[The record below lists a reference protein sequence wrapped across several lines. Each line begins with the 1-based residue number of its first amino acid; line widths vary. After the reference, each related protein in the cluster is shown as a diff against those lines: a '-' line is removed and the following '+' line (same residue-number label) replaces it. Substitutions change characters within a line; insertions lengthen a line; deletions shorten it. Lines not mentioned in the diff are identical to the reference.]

1 MLIFNNFFFAEIRVV
16 KKKDAKKRSANR
28 EEPNAHKVLIF
39 NFLLQEIYA
48 HVAIIKAVTN
58 FWSSQG
64 KGYFSCFRVSF
75 VHCIRSG
82 AILHTHTLE
91 ESFEP
96 TKCEIGCDP
105 HCFASRSETNLGFIY
120 LLLFYLSVWPRVTYI
135 RHTNW
140 GFSACCTHVFS
151 LQSPWIHNVRDYTC

>member
-58 FWSSQG
+58 F
-64 KGYFSCFRVSF
+64 
-75 VHCIRSG
+75 
-82 AILHTHTLE
+82 
-91 ESFEP
+91 
-96 TKCEIGCDP
+96 
-105 HCFASRSETNLGFIY
+105 
-120 LLLFYLSVWPRVTYI
+120 
-135 RHTNW
+135 
-140 GFSACCTHVFS
+140 
-151 LQSPWIHNVRDYTC
+151 